1 MPRRRML
8 MRAPISH
15 TEHGESPNLSFT
27 HRALIV
33 LAALTLAAFISVGC
47 GSGSPQ
53 PSPTPAAAPTTIV
66 AISTPEPDVTPEPA
80 ATVAPQPTVTPAPTP
95 TIPPTLTPEPSP
107 TVSPTPVASPTPAAT
122 PEPTPAPTPEATPEP
137 GLTPPIAGERP
148 HSYTHHGITVEDP
161 WHWLEDEDYPT
172 VDDEDVLSYLV
183 AENDYFDASMAPY
196 QGLIDTIFEEIE
208 GRQPGELTS
217 LPQRRGDWY
226 YQSRYSEGSQY
237 RQWLRWPASDP
248 DAREGPTEN
257 VQVFL
262 DEPML
267 AADLEYFRLGSQL
280 VSNDGSLVAYS
291 TDTNGAEKYTMVVK
305 DLETGEL
312 LEDEI
317 TEMRGSAVWSSGDSS
332 FYYTFLDETGH
343 PYQVRRHIVG
353 GPVEDDTVVYEET
366 DPGFLVWVTGTKLR

>member
-1 MPRRRML
+1 MPRCRML

-53 PSPTPAAAPTTIV
+53 PSPTPATAPTTIV
-66 AISTPEPDVTPEPA
+66 VISTPEPDVTPEPA

-107 TVSPTPVASPTPAAT
+107 TVSPTPVASPTPAST

-172 VDDEDVLSYLV
+172 VDDEDVLSLFGSGKRLFRRQHGALPGPDRHHLRGDRGPSAGGTDQSAPAAGGLV
-183 AENDYFDASMAPY
+183 LPVALQRGKPVPRVAALARIRSRCPGGSHRERP
-196 QGLIDTIFEEIE
+196 GGP
-208 GRQPGELTS
+208 GRANAGSGSGILPPRFPVGE
-217 LPQRRGDWY
+217 QRRF
-226 YQSRYSEGSQY
+226 
-237 RQWLRWPASDP
+237 P
-248 DAREGPTEN
+248 
-257 VQVFL
+257 
-262 DEPML
+262 
-267 AADLEYFRLGSQL
+267 
-280 VSNDGSLVAYS
+280 GSLQHRHQRCGKVHHGGQGPGDRGVA
-291 TDTNGAEKYTMVVK
+291 
-305 DLETGEL
+305 
-312 LEDEI
+312 
-317 TEMRGSAVWSSGDSS
+317 
-332 FYYTFLDETGH
+332 
-343 PYQVRRHIVG
+343 
-353 GPVEDDTVVYEET
+353 
-366 DPGFLVWVTGTKLR
+366 